1 MTMLANKQLAFVG
14 AGAMA
19 EAILRGL
26 LRQKLATPQQLIASD
41 PLQERREYLA
51 AELGIRTVASNAEAV
66 AAADLVIL
74 AVKPQVMA
82 QALEQVAGHL
92 SPTAL
97 VLSIVTGVRMEV
109 IRRAL
114 GIAALVRIMPNTPA
128 QVGEGISVWT
138 ATPETSAAQRE
149 MAQAIIGAL
158 GEQIY
163 VADEDSL
170 DKATALSGSGPAY
183 VFLFLEALTD
193 AGVHLGF
200 SRAVAE
206 KLALQTVRGAA
217 IYAQQRGQHLAVL
230 RNMVTSPGGTT
241 AEALYELESGALRAV
256 VARAVWAAYRRAIS
270 LGNEKDT

>member
-1 MTMLANKQLAFVG
+1 MTMLANKRLAFVG

-26 LRQKLATPQQLIASD
+26 LRRELAIPQQLIASD
-41 PLQERREYLA
+41 PLAERREYLA
-51 AELGIRTVASNAEAV
+51 GELGIRTVASNAEAV
-66 AAADLVIL
+66 AEADLVIL

-82 QALEQVAGHL
+82 KALEQVAGHV
-92 SPTAL
+92 PADAL
-97 VLSIVTGVRMEV
+97 VLSIVTGVRLAV

-114 GIAALVRIMPNTPA
+114 SIAALVRIMPNTPA

-149 MAQAIIGAL
+149 MARAIIGAL
-158 GEQIY
+158 GEEIY
-163 VADEDSL
+163 VEDEDYL

-241 AEALYELESGALRAV
+241 AEALYELENGALRAV
-256 VARAVWAAYRRAIS
+256 VARAVWAAYRRAIA
-270 LGNEKDT
+270 LGNEKDA